1 MKNLLYA
8 AFVFLIVTSCAP
20 KLSSTWKSQDYKG
33 RTYTK
38 IAVVGISENLE
49 ARNVFENNAVQLLK
63 DHGINAI
70 TGITVF
76 PPKMSPPK
84 KGEDAKFIKILK
96 DNDIDGV
103 ITMSLINTKES
114 QRYTQGET
122 YAVPLGYRRFGR
134 YYYRTYSYIST
145 PGYYQDENSYLIEA
159 VLYDVAGE
167 LQEGQNTLVWSGQSA
182 LINPSS
188 SQNAAINYTNKMVAS
203 LLNDMVI
210 LSSQN

>member
-1 MKNLLYA
+1 MKILLYA

-20 KLSSTWKSQDYKG
+20 KLSSTWKSKDYKG

-38 IAVVGISENLE
+38 IAVVGIGEDLA
-49 ARNVFENNAVQLLK
+49 ARKAFENNAVQLLK
-63 DHGINAI
+63 DNGIHAI
-70 TGITVF
+70 TGITIF
-76 PPKMSPPK
+76 PPKMSPK

-114 QRYTQGET
+114 QRYTPGET

-145 PGYYQDENSYLIEA
+145 PGYYQDEKSYLIEA

-188 SQNAAINYTNKMVAS
+188 SQNAAVTFTSEMVAS

-210 LSSQN
+210 LPSQN